1 MFEFLKIASVP
12 VDSNV
17 KCICTGTRGVVL
29 VFTRTVSINTLY
41 QRGLAVAPACACA
54 WPRAAVDLVRDL
66 QRGKKRALVDTLVAV
81 MVASRGVARSLS
93 QPPVGPG

>member
-1 MFEFLKIASVP
+1 MFELLKIASVP

-81 MVASRGVARSLS
+81 MVASRGVASSLA
-93 QPPVGPG
+93 QPPAGPG